1 MNEYDAIQAA
11 GGFPW
16 FTGFLVAGAIVASI
30 VFVVLTKLYRVA
42 VRPNEVHIVQSRK
55 DTISYGKGSDRGN
68 AYWAWPEWIPIIGV
82 QVVQLPLSVFD
93 LDLPNY
99 EAYDVGKV
107 PFVVD
112 IKAFFRIKDS
122 NLAAER
128 VESMPEL
135 ETQLRAILQG
145 TVRKILAFHDIEEIM
160 MERSKFGKM
169 FTEETAAN
177 LAEWGVENV
186 KDIELMDV
194 RDSADS
200 KTVSN
205 IMAKKESEIERDSRV
220 IVAANKRDAQM
231 KEIEADREVAIS
243 KQEAE
248 QKVGERTAEKDKMV
262 GIANEIAQQEI
273 KEQAKVTAEKDM
285 QVKKVNDV
293 RTAEINRD
301 VRVVQADEQKQV
313 FIVESEGE
321 KQKSIIVAE
330 GQKEAE
336 FLRAAG
342 IKAVGEAEAEAKRLS
357 EMANVTPQ
365 IELAKEIGN
374 NDGYQGYLIGIRSLE
389 RDQAIGTEAA
399 KALQAAGIK
408 VIANTGN
415 VPDGVNNVL
424 ELFTSRGGTH
434 LGSMVEGFAQT
445 EVGNAIVNS
454 LTKSDGSG
462 SKTRKGANGTSA

>member
-1 MNEYDAIQAA
+1 MNEYETVQAVS
-11 GGFPW
+11 GFPW
-16 FTGFLVAGAIVASI
+16 LTIFLVVGTLIAGVA
-30 VFVVLTKLYRVA
+30 FLVLTNLYRVA

-55 DTISYGKGSDRGN
+55 NTISYGKGSEKGN
-68 AYWAWPEWIPIIGV
+68 AYWAWPEWVPIIGV

-128 VESMPEL
+128 VESMQEL

-169 FTEETAAN
+169 FTEETADN
-177 LAEWGVENV
+177 LVEWGVENV

-220 IVAANKRDAQM
+220 IVAANKRDAAM
-231 KEIEADREVAIS
+231 KEIEAQREVDVS

-248 QKVGERTAEKDKMV
+248 QKVGERTAEKEKMV

-273 KEQAKVTAEKDM
+273 KEQAKITVEKEM

-293 RTAEINRD
+293 RTAEIAKE
-301 VRVVQADEQKQV
+301 VRVVKAEEQKQV
-313 FIVESEGE
+313 DIVESEGD

-330 GQKEAE
+330 GNKEAE

-342 IKAVGEAEAEAKRLS
+342 IEAVGKAEAEAKRLS
-357 EMANVTPQ
+357 EMADVSPQ
-365 IELAKEIGN
+365 IALAEEIGEN
-374 NDGYQGYLIGIRSLE
+374 AGYQNYLISIRGLE

-408 VIANTGN
+408 IIANTGH

-424 ELFTSRGGTH
+424 ELFTSKGGTH

-454 LTKSDGSG
+454 LTKSDSD
-462 SKTRKGANGTSA
+462 SKTRRGSNGTST